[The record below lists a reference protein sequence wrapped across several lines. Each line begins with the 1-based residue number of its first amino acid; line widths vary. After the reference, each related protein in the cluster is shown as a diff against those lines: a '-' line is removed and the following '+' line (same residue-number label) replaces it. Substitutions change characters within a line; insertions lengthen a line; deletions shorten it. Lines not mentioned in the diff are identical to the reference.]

1 MPLALNET
9 LGATEQ
15 LATEG
20 IEVEVIDP
28 RSLNPLDT
36 ETILESVRRTG
47 RLCVVHEDT
56 RTMGVGAELA
66 ALACEHALDDLRAP
80 VERLAMPDVAG
91 IPASGQLVSF
101 SVEEIDRTL
110 NVNLRSAIVLARLLV
125 PGMVSRGT
133 GHIVL
138 MASIHG
144 KLPAALVSVYN
155 ATKFGLRGFGLAL
168 GKELR
173 GTGVG
178 VSVINPTFVREAGM
192 WAETGVNPHPLAGEV
207 TPDEVAAAVVKAI
220 KQNRAE
226 IDVAPLSA
234 RLAVNAPR
242 LVGSW
247 AGRLG
252 ATAFPPEGVE
262 SQLAKR

>member
-1 MPLALNET
+1 MKELANRTVLVT
-9 LGATEQ
+9 GATGGIGARIASRLHAEGAS
-15 LATEG
+15 LLLSGRDKANLERMATE
-20 IEVEVIDP
+20 
-28 RSLNPLDT
+28 
-36 ETILESVRRTG
+36 
-47 RLCVVHEDT
+47 
-56 RTMGVGAELA
+56 LA
-66 ALACEHALDDLRAP
+66 PARFVAADLSRKDE
-80 VERLAMPDVAG
+80 VERLVTTAGDVDVFVANAG

-125 PGMVSRGT
+125 PGMVSRGA

-192 WAETGVNPHPLAGEV
+192 WAETGVNAHPLAGQV

>member
-1 MPLALNET
+1 MKELANRTVLVT
-9 LGATEQ
+9 GATGGIGAHIASRLHAEGAS
-15 LATEG
+15 LVLSGRDKANLEGMATE
-20 IEVEVIDP
+20 
-28 RSLNPLDT
+28 
-36 ETILESVRRTG
+36 
-47 RLCVVHEDT
+47 
-56 RTMGVGAELA
+56 LA
-66 ALACEHALDDLRAP
+66 PARFVAADLSRKDE
-80 VERLAMPDVAG
+80 VERLVTAAGDVDVFVANAG

-125 PGMVSRGT
+125 PGMVSRGA

-192 WAETGVNPHPLAGEV
+192 WAETGVNAHPLAGQV

>member
-1 MPLALNET
+1 MKELANRTVLVT
-9 LGATEQ
+9 GATGGIGARIASRLHAEGAS
-15 LATEG
+15 LVLSGRDKANLEGMATELAPARF
-20 IEVEVIDP
+20 VAADL
-28 RSLNPLDT
+28 S
-36 ETILESVRRTG
+36 RTD
-47 RLCVVHEDT
+47 E
-56 RTMGVGAELA
+56 
-66 ALACEHALDDLRAP
+66 
-80 VERLAMPDVAG
+80 VERLVTTAGDVDVFVANAG

-125 PGMVSRGT
+125 PGMVSRGA

>member
-1 MPLALNET
+1 MKDLTNRTVLLT
-9 LGATEQ
+9 GA
-15 LATEG
+15 AGGIGPHIASRFHDEG
-20 IEVEVIDP
+20 A
-28 RSLNPLDT
+28 SLLLSGRDEAN
-36 ETILESVRRTG
+36 LES
-47 RLCVVHEDT
+47 LAD
-56 RTMGVGAELA
+56 ELA
-66 ALACEHALDDLRAP
+66 PARFVVADLSRQEE
-80 VERLAMPDVAG
+80 VERLAAEAGQVDILVANAG
-91 IPASGQLVSF
+91 IPASGKLVTF

-110 NVNLRSAIVLARLLV
+110 NVNLRSAVVLARLLV
-125 PGMVSRGT
+125 PGMVERGS

-138 MASIHG
+138 IASIHG

-192 WAETGVNPHPLAGEV
+192 WAETGVNPHPLAGQV
-207 TPDEVAAAVVKAI
+207 TPDEVAAAVVKAV
-220 KQNRAE
+220 KENRAE

-234 RLAVNAPR
+234 RLAVIAPT

-252 ATAFPPEGVE
+252 ATSFPPEGVE
-262 SQLAKR
+262 PQLAKR

>member
-1 MPLALNET
+1 MKELANRTVLVT
-9 LGATEQ
+9 GATGGIGARIASRLHAEGAS
-15 LATEG
+15 LVLSGRDKANLEGMATE
-20 IEVEVIDP
+20 
-28 RSLNPLDT
+28 
-36 ETILESVRRTG
+36 
-47 RLCVVHEDT
+47 
-56 RTMGVGAELA
+56 LA
-66 ALACEHALDDLRAP
+66 PARFVAADLSRKDE
-80 VERLAMPDVAG
+80 VERLVTAAGDVDVFVANAG

-125 PGMVSRGT
+125 PGMVSRGA

-192 WAETGVNPHPLAGEV
+192 WAETGVNAHPLAGQV
-207 TPDEVAAAVVKAI
+207 TPDEVAAAVLKAI

>member
-1 MPLALNET
+1 MNELANRTVLVT
-9 LGATEQ
+9 GATGGIGAQIASRLHAEGAS
-15 LATEG
+15 LVLSGRDRANLEGMATELA
-20 IEVEVIDP
+20 P
-28 RSLNPLDT
+28 ARF
-36 ETILESVRRTG
+36 
-47 RLCVVHEDT
+47 VV
-56 RTMGVGAELA
+56 A
-66 ALACEHALDDLRAP
+66 DLSQKDE
-80 VERLAMPDVAG
+80 VERLVTAAGEVDVFVANAG

-125 PGMVSRGT
+125 PAMVSRGN

-138 MASIHG
+138 IASIHS

-168 GKELR
+168 GKELQ

-192 WAETGVNPHPLAGEV
+192 WAETGVNPHPLAGQV

-220 KQNRAE
+220 KENRAE

>member
-1 MPLALNET
+1 MKELANRTVLVT
-9 LGATEQ
+9 GATGGIGARIASRLHAEGAS
-15 LATEG
+15 LVLSGRDKANLEGMATE
-20 IEVEVIDP
+20 
-28 RSLNPLDT
+28 
-36 ETILESVRRTG
+36 
-47 RLCVVHEDT
+47 
-56 RTMGVGAELA
+56 LA
-66 ALACEHALDDLRAP
+66 PARFVAADLSRKDE
-80 VERLAMPDVAG
+80 VERLVTAAGDVDVFVANAG

-125 PGMVSRGT
+125 PGMVSRGA

-192 WAETGVNPHPLAGEV
+192 WAETGVNAHPLAGQV